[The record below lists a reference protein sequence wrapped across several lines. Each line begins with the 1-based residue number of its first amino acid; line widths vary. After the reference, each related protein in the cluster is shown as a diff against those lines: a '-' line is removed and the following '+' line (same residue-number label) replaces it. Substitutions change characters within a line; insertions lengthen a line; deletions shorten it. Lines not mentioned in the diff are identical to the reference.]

1 VARRSRVHARAPAE
15 RGVIGSLFSP
25 VERKR
30 ASGEIPLRELLRFL
44 IGRQRGRVAALG
56 VLSFIGGAVEAATL
70 ALFAQLGSALVK
82 GSKSVT
88 VQFGVAHVHA
98 RVVHLIA
105 FAGVLCVARFLL
117 QLPMSILP
125 AKITADV
132 QASLRVHLIGAFT
145 RASWGEQSRDREGQ
159 LQDTMVTQ
167 VMQATSGTLQCT
179 VFITTTVTFLALLI
193 AAFALNPLAATLVAF
208 SSLLIFFLLKPFRSM
223 GVRNARLVSRSQTQ
237 YAGAIAEGIRMA
249 EETQVFGVGHS
260 QRERIG
266 GFIRTARDSVFR
278 FQLLAKLV
286 SNTYMSLIYLLMVG
300 ALAALYAAGKGHAGS
315 VIAVLLLLLRAG
327 ANGQLMAA
335 TFQGV
340 MQSLPFAERIQNTAR
355 RYEESSPP
363 QGSRPL
369 GAIESLAFERVSFS
383 YRPGNPVLRDLS
395 FEVNAGE
402 TIGIVGPSG
411 AGKSTLVQLLLQL
424 RAPEQGR
431 YLVNRMPALELA
443 RADWH
448 RLVAYVPQAPRL
460 LHATVADNIRYFRPI
475 DDEEVHRAARLA
487 RIEDD
492 ILQWDEDYETI
503 VGPRADA
510 VSGGQQQR
518 ICLARA
524 LAARPSML
532 VLDEPTSALDPRS
545 ETLIQESL
553 AALKDELTLFIVAHR
568 MSTLD
573 VCDRVMVI
581 IDGRLVAFDTRELLQ
596 EQNAYYRSAS
606 LIAAGTGAGELP

>member
-1 VARRSRVHARAPAE
+1 MM
-15 RGVIGSLFSP
+15 GSLFASSD
-25 VERKR
+25 RKR
-30 ASGEIPLRELLRFL
+30 LSGNIPLRELLSFL
-44 IGRQRGRVAALG
+44 IGRQRRKVAALTL
-56 VLSFIGGAVEAATL
+56 LSFINGLVEAATL
-70 ALFAQLGSALVK
+70 ALFAQLGTALVR
-82 GSKSVT
+82 GNNGVT
-88 VQFGVAHVHA
+88 VGFGFAHVHA
-98 RVVHLIA
+98 RVLDLIVV
-105 FAGVLCVARFLL
+105 AGVLCMVRLVL
-117 QLPMSILP
+117 QLPTSILP

-132 QASLRVHLIGAFT
+132 QAALRVYLIGAFT
-145 RASWGEQSRDREGQ
+145 RASWGEQSRDREGH

-167 VMQATSGTLQCT
+167 VMQATSGALQAT
-179 VFITTTVTFLALLI
+179 TFITTTVTFLALLL
-193 AAFALNPLAATLVAF
+193 AAFALNPLAATLVAL
-208 SSLLIFFLLKPFRSM
+208 SSLLIFFMLKPFRSM

-237 YAGAIAEGIRMA
+237 YAGAIAETIRMA
-249 EETQVFGVGHS
+249 EETHVFGVDRV

-266 GFIRTARDSVFR
+266 GFIRAARDSVFR

-286 SNTYMSLIYLLMVG
+286 ANTYMSLIYLLMVG
-300 ALAALYAAGKGHAGS
+300 ALAALYVAGKGHAGS
-315 VIAVLLLLLRAG
+315 FVAVLLLLVRAG

-335 TFQGV
+335 TFQGIL
-340 MQSLPFAERIQNTAR
+340 QSLPFVERIRSTAQ
-355 RYEESSPP
+355 RYQDSSLPE
-363 QGSRPL
+363 GSRRLTSIQSL
-369 GAIESLAFERVSFS
+369 GFERVSFA
-383 YRPGNPVLRDLS
+383 YRDGHPVLRDLS

-424 RAPEQGR
+424 RVPQQGR
-431 YLVNRMPALELA
+431 YVVNGVPTLELA
-443 RADWH
+443 SADWH
-448 RLVAYVPQAPRL
+448 RLVAYVPQEPRL
-460 LHATVADNIRYFRPI
+460 LHTSVADNIRYFRPI
-475 DDEEVHRAARLA
+475 DEGEVRRAARLA

-492 ILQWDEDYETI
+492 VLQWPQQYDTM

-553 AALKDELTLFIVAHR
+553 AALKEELTLFIVAHR

-606 LIAAGTGAGELP
+606 LIAAGAASGELP

>member
-1 VARRSRVHARAPAE
+1 MIGSLFAPAE
-15 RGVIGSLFSP
+15 R
-25 VERKR
+25 KR
-30 ASGEIPLRELLRFL
+30 PSGNIPLRELLRFL
-44 IGRQRGRVAALG
+44 IGRQRGKVAALG

-70 ALFAQLGSALVK
+70 ALFAQLGAALVK
-82 GSKSVT
+82 GSNSVS
-88 VQFGVAHVHA
+88 VQFGVGHVHA
-98 RVVHLIA
+98 RVVHLIV
-105 FAGVLCVARFLL
+105 FAGVLCVVRFLL

-132 QASLRVHLIGAFT
+132 QASLRVYLIGAFT

-193 AAFALNPLAATLVAF
+193 AAFALNPLAATLVAV

-260 QRERIG
+260 QRERVG
-266 GFIRTARDSVFR
+266 GFIHAARDSVFR

-340 MQSLPFAERIQNTAR
+340 MQSLPFAERIQSTAR
-355 RYEESSPP
+355 RYEDSSPP
-363 QGSRPL
+363 KGSRPL
-369 GAIESLAFERVSFS
+369 GAIESLGFEGVSFA
-383 YRPGNPVLRDLS
+383 YRTGHPVLRELS

-424 RAPEQGR
+424 RAPEQGS
-431 YLVNRMPALELA
+431 YVVNGVPALELA
-443 RADWH
+443 SADWH

-460 LHATVADNIRYFRPI
+460 LHASVADNIRYFRPI
-475 DDEEVHRAARLA
+475 DEDDVHRAARLA

-492 ILQWDEDYETI
+492 ILQWPQGYETV

-553 AALKDELTLFIVAHR
+553 AALKEELTLFIVAHR

-581 IDGRLVAFDTRELLQ
+581 IDGRLVAFDTRELLH

-606 LIAAGTGAGELP
+606 LIAAGTRAGELP